1 MARMK
6 KDEIDFHCRRYQQ
19 LMAGRGTFDNAFQE
33 IAERIY
39 PEHARFTVEGHPG
52 EKLMSKVYD
61 STGIHANQLL
71 SSGLFSLL
79 TSPANPWFELRTVN
93 PRMMETHAVK
103 VYLADATRAMHHEL
117 NKAVAGFATAMHEG
131 YLSYGAFGNMAV
143 FVEEQLDEDALLFL
157 SLPLYECYFVE
168 NARDRVDTL
177 YRKYTRTVEQLASK
191 FGAENL
197 SDNTRKLVSDNKLDQ
212 NINCYHLVTPR
223 ATVNILTGKP
233 SDKPFTSAYIEVK
246 DKHLIREGG
255 FDEQPFMAARFYKSA
270 HETYGRGPG
279 FTTLPD
285 VKMLMRVAQVTIR
298 AAQKTTDPPL
308 LLPDQGFLK
317 PIRTTPGGLN
327 YYRKGRVNT
336 KDDIGLLPTGNP
348 AFGLEYSES
357 LHKRIREAFFVDQL
371 QLNEGPQ
378 MTATE
383 VLQRTEE
390 KLRLMG
396 PLLGRIQ
403 TELLG
408 PLIRR
413 VHGLL
418 LRHGNKM
425 PAPPQEMGG
434 QPLRIV
440 YTSPIARAQEQVQA
454 NGLVRALGILEP
466 LFDRAP
472 QSMDVLDT
480 DEMTRGV
487 FDMFSVNPKFV
498 KDQAAVDAKR
508 QADQERED
516 RQLQAENLAKAG
528 QGLAGIGSAVK
539 DADMDDADIANLGPG
554 EGGFL
559 Q

>member
-1 MARMK
+1 MARMT
-6 KDEIDFHCRRYQQ
+6 KDESDFHTSRYQR
-19 LMAGRGTFDNAFQE
+19 LIAGRGTFDTTFQE

-39 PEHARFTVEGHPG
+39 PEHAHFTTVRYPG
-52 EKLMSKVYD
+52 EKLMTHVYD

-79 TSPANPWFELRTVN
+79 TSPANPWFELRTVSPQLMLRRN
-93 PRMMETHAVK
+93 IQLHLEGTSKAI
-103 VYLADATRAMHHEL
+103 YHEM
-117 NKAVAGFATAMHEG
+117 NKAIAGFATAMHEG
-131 YLSYGAFGNMAV
+131 YLSYGAFGNMSV
-143 FVEEQLDEDALLFL
+143 FVEEQLEEEALLFL
-157 SLPLYECYFVE
+157 SLPLYECYFVQ
-168 NARDRVDTL
+168 NARDRIDTL
-177 YRKYTRTVEQLASK
+177 YRRYNRSVAQLAEK
-191 FGAENL
+191 FGKENL
-197 SDNTRKLVSDNKLDQ
+197 SATTKKMAEDNELDKM
-212 NINCYHLVTPR
+212 IECYHIIAPR
-223 ATVNILTGKP
+223 RTVNLL
-233 SDKPFTSAYIEVK
+233 SERSFDKPFISAYIEVK
-246 DKHLIREGG
+246 EKHLIRESGYE
-255 FDEQPFMAARFYKSA
+255 EQPFMAARFYKSS

-285 VKMLMRVAQVTIR
+285 VKMLMRVAQVIIR
-298 AAQKTTDPPL
+298 SAQKTADPPL

-317 PIRTTPGGLN
+317 PLRTTPGGLN
-327 YYRKGRVNT
+327 YYRKGRVNM
-336 KDDIGLLPTGNP
+336 KEDIGKLPSGDP
-348 AFGLEYSES
+348 GFGIDYAES

-408 PLIRR
+408 PLIFR

-418 LRHGNKM
+418 LRQKDKLPPM
-425 PAPPQEMGG
+425 PPELQG
-434 QPLRIV
+434 QPLKIV

-466 LFDRAP
+466 LFDRLPKAT
-472 QSMDVLDT
+472 DIINT
-480 DEMTRGV
+480 DELTRGV
-487 FDMFSVNPKFV
+487 FDMFSVSPKFLFDRKTV
-498 KDQAAVDAKR
+498 EAKR
-508 QADQERED
+508 QADRERED
-516 RQLQAENLAKAG
+516 EMRQAEMLSKTG
-528 QGLAGIGSAVK
+528 KGLAGVGSAIK
-539 DADMDDADIANLGPG
+539 DADLDAADLEGIQT

>member
-6 KDEIDFHCRRYQQ
+6 QDEIEFHCTRYEQ
-19 LMAGRGTFDNAFQE
+19 LKSGRGNFDTTFQE
-33 IAERIY
+33 IAERVY
-39 PEHARFTVEGHPG
+39 PEHAHFQIERSPG

-79 TSPANPWFELRTVN
+79 TSPANPWFDLRTVN
-93 PRMMETHAVK
+93 PQLMNSRSVK
-103 VYLADATRAMHHEL
+103 IYLENATRVMHHEI
-117 NKAVAGFATAMHEG
+117 NKAVAGFSTAMHES
-131 YLSYGAFGNMAV
+131 YLSYGAFGNLAV
-143 FVEEQLDEDALLFL
+143 FVEENLDEDSLLFL
-157 SLPLYECYFVE
+157 SLPLYECYFVQ
-168 NARDRVDTL
+168 NAKDRIDTL
-177 YRKYTRTVEQLASK
+177 YRRYDRSVGQLAEK
-191 FGAENL
+191 FGKENL
-197 SDNTRKLVSDNKLDQ
+197 SVDTKKMVDDNALDKKVE
-212 NINCYHLVTPR
+212 CYHLITPR
-223 ATVNILTGKP
+223 ATVNQLTGRP
-233 SDKPFTSAYIEVK
+233 SDKPFTSAYMEVK
-246 DKHLIREGG
+246 GKHLIREGG
-255 FDEQPFMAARFYKSA
+255 YDEQPFMAARFYKSS

-298 AAQKTTDPPL
+298 AAQKATDPPL

-327 YYRKGRVNT
+327 FYRKGRVNT
-336 KDDIGLLPTGNP
+336 KNDIGLLPTGDP
-348 AFGLEYSES
+348 GFGLDYSES

-425 PAPPQEMGG
+425 PMLPRELGSA
-434 QPLRIV
+434 PLRIV

-466 LFDRAP
+466 LFDRIP
-472 QSMDVLDT
+472 SSVDVIDS
-480 DEMTRGV
+480 DEITRGV

-498 KDQAAVDAKR
+498 RDQADVDAKR
-508 QADQERED
+508 AQDREDQER
-516 RQLQAENLAKAG
+516 QAQAEALAKSG
-528 QGLAGIGSAVK
+528 QGLAGIGSAIK
-539 DADMDDADIANLGPG
+539 DADIDTADLENMGPP